1 MANATQTLDILKNF
15 KLARGEPTVDV
26 TAGQLLTRPI
36 STIQFLPQGQT
47 DIIGKQIQA
56 FFPGRK
62 EAPLT
67 KVVEALIEGKGFAR
81 STLAFVKAIPG
92 ALMRPVGKEE
102 IIGAAFGATGPI
114 KQVGAKGVL
123 EVAKKV
129 APKARA
135 LLKEAVPTAEK
146 FLEKFPSKIRKFV
159 PEAIIPKSEQAVADI
174 TAQRR
179 GVISDVELRALA
191 KGETKVLDKFAEFKP
206 GTAANA
212 EDILAAREEISDRV
226 LESLLGKPQEVE
238 ALAAGARGVLGARAE
253 AGRAVRQFQ
262 LELSPEKLSQA
273 ISKLSKAIDEAV
285 DPLVK
290 QQLTDIRKVVAGNI
304 KDPIFIDKLVEWA
317 TAIKLTSYRTP
328 FRAGLGN
335 AVAAVIKFPEKF
347 VAGAL
352 IDPIRS
358 FITRTPRESFV
369 REAFADLI
377 GSMHGIKQGA
387 KDAVKSLVDE
397 SFAAMQQRGA
407 EAIPIGGAIKG
418 TLGKIVRFPFRIIS
432 APDAF
437 FRAVN
442 KEGAVAGEATR
453 RALKEGLKG
462 EALVNRINE
471 IIKSGIVEEK
481 AVGQA
486 AYRVFQEELDR
497 YTATLNSLRGKLPFT
512 KLVVAFFK
520 TPVNLFKFG
529 VERSP
534 LAPILPKF
542 WKAVIKQGG
551 EEANQAIAR
560 MVVGSGIV
568 SGLTM
573 YALDG
578 SIQGSWQNLTP
589 AERDARYRQ
598 GKQPFSFKI
607 GNKYYSYRGL
617 EPLSYWATLSAE
629 LADAIGK
636 EKELS
641 LQLVVDI
648 LTSISEDF
656 SNQPFLLGLNNLFE
670 ALSDPE
676 EKAQRFISDLVRGTT
691 LPVAIGDI
699 ARLYDPT
706 VRKTEGII
714 EGLKANIPGLSKGL
728 LPKRNVFGES
738 IIREGGLLQRL
749 SPVVISTEKEV
760 AIEKEL
766 QKLEITIGFPQQQIY
781 GIKFTPEEMNV
792 FSAISGKLAKKVLL
806 ATLTTQEYVDSI
818 DFEKKQTIENIISDA
833 RSVTREAMFG
843 KIFLTRWDNP
853 DRDARIKF
861 RKEEF
866 PKMFEQAP
874 IEIQKMI
881 LELLKDD
888 VKKPTLPK

>member
-1 MANATQTLDILKNF
+1 MANATQTLDTLKNSKF
-15 KLARGEPTVDV
+15 ATGKPTVDI
-26 TAGQLLTRPI
+26 TAGQLLTHPV
-36 STIQFLPQGQT
+36 SSVQFLPEALEGKKDIFGKIISKAIEYKGVELPKFPGQKEPLYFDPTAMAGLKTVGKKVVT
-47 DIIGKQIQA
+47 DIPQIIKTA
-56 FFPGRK
+56 
-62 EAPLT
+62 
-67 KVVEALIEGKGFAR
+67 
-81 STLAFVKAIPG
+81 
-92 ALMRPVGKEE
+92 EE
-102 IIGAAFGATGPI
+102 T
-114 KQVGAKGVL
+114 
-123 EVAKKV
+123 

-135 LLKEAVPTAEK
+135 LLKEAVPTAGK
-146 FLEKFPSKIRKFV
+146 FLEKFPSKIRKYV
-159 PEAIIPKSEQAVADI
+159 PEVIIPKSEKAIEEI
-174 TAQRR
+174 TIQRR
-179 GVISDVELRALA
+179 GVISDEELRALA

-226 LESLLGKPQEVE
+226 LESLLGKPQVVE
-238 ALAAGARGVLGARAE
+238 ELAKGARGVLGARAE
-253 AGRAVRQFQ
+253 VGRALRQFQ

-273 ISKLSKAIDEAV
+273 VSKLSKAIDEAV

-290 QQLTDIRKVVAGNI
+290 QQLIDIRKVVAGNI

-335 AVAAVIKFPEKF
+335 LMGTLIKFPEKF
-347 VAGAL
+347 VAGGL

-358 FITRTPRESFV
+358 FVARTPRESFV

-377 GSMHGIKQGA
+377 GSTQGIKQGA

-418 TLGKIVRFPFRIIS
+418 TLGTVVRFPFRIIS

-437 FRAVN
+437 FRAIN
-442 KEGAVAGEATR
+442 KTGAINAEATR
-453 RALKEGLKG
+453 RAIKEGLKG
-462 EALVNRINE
+462 EALVVRIDE

-481 AVGQA
+481 ATKKA
-486 AYRVFQEELDR
+486 AYRVFQEELDK
-497 YTATLNSLRGKLPFT
+497 YTATLNSLRGKLPLT
-512 KLVVAFFK
+512 KLIIAFFK
-520 TPVNLFKFG
+520 TPVNLLKFG

-534 LAPILPKF
+534 LAPLLPRF

-573 YALDG
+573 YAMDR
-578 SIQGSWQNLTP
+578 SIEGSWQNLTP
-589 AERDARYRQ
+589 AERDAKYRQ
-598 GKQPFSFKI
+598 GQQPFSVKI

-617 EPLSYWATLSAE
+617 EPLSFWLTLSAE

-641 LQLVVDI
+641 SQLVVDI

-676 EKAQRFISDLVRGTT
+676 KKAQRFVSDLIRGTT
-691 LPVAIGDI
+691 IPVAVGDI

-714 EGLKANIPGLSKGL
+714 QGLRANIPGLTKGL

-749 SPVVISTEKEV
+749 SPISISTEKEV

-766 QKLEITIGFPQQQIY
+766 QRLETTIGFPQQSIY

-792 FSAISGKLAKKVLL
+792 FSAISGKLAKRVLL
-806 ATLTTQEYVDSI
+806 ATLTTQEYIDSI
-818 DFEKKQTIENIISDA
+818 DYEKKQTIETIISDA

-853 DRDARIKF
+853 DKEARIKF

-866 PKMFEQAP
+866 PKMFEKAP
-874 IEIQKMI
+874 IEMQTLI
-881 LELLKDD
+881 LELLKDET
-888 VKKPTLPK
+888 KKPTLPK